1 MKNNFFLSLFKVAP
15 ETPDADPTAYQDK
28 ILAGF
33 FDEAITMKDF
43 NHVNVLSLVGVTL
56 VDNYPSIL
64 LPFMTYGDL
73 ATYVRN
79 SMHSPSVRDLL
90 DYAIQ
95 VARGIY
101 TFSNIHKHCKF
112 ILFTTFFLGM
122 TYLASKNFVHRDLAA
137 RNCLIGQF
145 NGEAVVKV
153 ADFGLSRKF
162 EDKEYY
168 RINGNKE
175 LPYRWMPPESLN
187 GLNIVTSKSDVW
199 SYGVLVWELTTRGQI
214 PYGQLDF
221 SGVLE
226 LLKNGQRLTRPEFC
240 PDIIFSIM
248 SLCWLADVNERPEFK
263 DVLACMEEAF
273 RMLHLQESNTYVN
286 LSEPVPTN
294 PVNNTVSSVNQFD
307 YRRPDIQEQ
316 VQQYFDKSRSFLQ
329 FLTNQNPELYEDME
343 LDMGDSGSAQYPTYA
358 PPSYSAA
365 TAMPSESI
373 VMTSAPTTSASSA
386 NGYLGPHETHF
397 LPKSSGSG
405 VISSPSTA
413 PKAAVNGMMNGDY
426 LHFSDASTLPR

>member
-1 MKNNFFLSLFKVAP
+1 MAP

-307 YRRPDIQEQ
+307 YRRPDIQQQ

-343 LDMGDSGSAQYPTYA
+343 LDMGDSGSQYPTYA

-373 VMTSAPTTSASSA
+373 VMTSAPTTSSSA
-386 NGYLGPHETHF
+386 NGYGPHETHF
-397 LPKSSGSG
+397 LPRGSGSGSGSG

-413 PKAAVNGMMNGDY
+413 AKSAAAAVPNGMMNGDY